1 MFLHSLHPPIHRS
14 IPSLSQ
20 IKDSPSHV
28 YRCTLDYRNSE
39 RELNVLARMQNDV
52 LHVYIDR
59 GDSHGFQFCLSV
71 NVNVPAH
78 LKVGKLHMAFR
89 YLYPH
94 ESQSQYTRQPT
105 NQWYTK

>member
-1 MFLHSLHPPIHRS
+1 MTT
-14 IPSLSQ
+14 LSSPAQ

-39 RELNVLARMQNDV
+39 RELSVLARMQNDV

-71 NVNVPAH
+71 HVNVPSH
-78 LKVGKLHMAFR
+78 LKVGKLHMAFSALTGQLADVHEITEITGR
-89 YLYPH
+89 YLSYVDP
-94 ESQSQYTRQPT
+94 QV
-105 NQWYTK
+105 